1 MYMQGV
7 LIFLSLVCTRVV
19 WARVKEA
26 AAKLQYSAVRR
37 SSTSRTQVG
46 DEVPLRV
53 KQQIK
58 TAELGGSKLGDH

>member
-1 MYMQGV
+1 M
-7 LIFLSLVCTRVV
+7 CTRVV

-26 AAKLQYSAVRR
+26 AAKLQYSAVSR
-37 SSTSRTQVG
+37 SSTSRTQGG

-53 KQQIK
+53 KQEIK